1 MRVTAC
7 FIILSLLVAA
17 GPAAAQPPHA
27 DADAWRALA
36 GALEPAAFVSV
47 RTKDGR
53 RVRGT
58 LVQRTE
64 DGIVVKPKT
73 RLPSPM
79 RPIAYAEIDEMERT
93 AHGMTPGLKVVLG
106 AGIGAGAMLL
116 VGAVL
121 VAMLS
126 D

>member
-1 MRVTAC
+1 MSLIV
-7 FIILSLLVAA
+7 LSLLVAA
-17 GPAAAQPPHA
+17 GPAAAQPPHD
-27 DADAWRALA
+27 DAGAWRALA
-36 GALEPAAFVSV
+36 GALEPGAFVSV
-47 RTKDGR
+47 RTRDGR

-58 LVQRTE
+58 LVQRTD
-64 DGIVVKPKT
+64 DGIVVKPKA

-93 AHGMTPGLKVVLG
+93 GHGMTPGLKVVLG